1 MKGVARGLGT
11 TVVCSF
17 LTVFVVLCFV
27 GASFGADGKA
37 VYEKTC
43 SACHKTGLLSAPK
56 FGDENAWKSR
66 IAKNGKKVLYKHAI
80 EGHDQMPAR
89 GGDAKLTDEE
99 VKSAV
104 DYMAG
109 KAGK

>member
-1 MKGVARGLGT
+1 MKGVARGMGT
-11 TVVCSF
+11 VALLLF
-17 LTVFVVLCFV
+17 LTVFVVLCF
-27 GASFGADGKA
+27 GNASFGADGKA
-37 VYEKTC
+37 VYEKVC
-43 SACHKTGLLSAPK
+43 SVCHKTGLLSSPK

-66 IAKNGKKVLYKHAI
+66 VAKNGKQVLYKHAI

-109 KAGK
+109 KAAR